1 MKKLWAAGMALAVA
15 VGTLGS
21 MTAMAEESVEGKV
34 VAFIPKVTLSLPIMG
49 LRSTQ
54 KSGESQLSTW
64 EMQQQVLQSRLR
76 LSTRR

>member
-34 VAFIPKVTLSLPIMG
+34 VAFIPKVTG
-49 LRSTQ
+49 DR
-54 KSGESQLSTW
+54 KS
-64 EMQQQVLQSRLR
+64 VV
-76 LSTRR
+76 